1 MKVLVTGGGGFL
13 GTGIVRRL
21 LARGDD
27 VTVLGRRNYVH
38 LGNEVNQFQADI
50 RDKETV
56 MEATKGQDIVFH
68 VAAVPGIWGSAKMF
82 NGINIDGTRNI
93 IEACRRQAV
102 KKLIYTS
109 SPSVIYDGT
118 DMENVNE
125 SVLYPKSYQCD
136 YSRTK
141 AMAELLVLG
150 ANDVDGLATVSL
162 RPHLIWGPE
171 DPHLVPRLLNRAQKR
186 RLVQVGPGK
195 NKVDIIY
202 IDNAVEGH
210 LLASDALDLQ
220 SPVAGKCYF
229 LSDGNPVVLWDW
241 IKELLQK
248 MEVPPIN
255 KTISYQRAKQ
265 LGGILEWVYGALN
278 IKSEPPMTRFL
289 ASQLATSHYFD
300 ISNARKDFNYAPI
313 VDQEEGMNRLIRFL
327 MAHPAY

>member
-1 MKVLVTGGGGFL
+1 
-13 GTGIVRRL
+13 
-21 LARGDD
+21 
-27 VTVLGRRNYVH
+27 
-38 LGNEVNQFQADI
+38 
-50 RDKETV
+50 
-56 MEATKGQDIVFH
+56 
-68 VAAVPGIWGSAKMF
+68 
-82 NGINIDGTRNI
+82 
-93 IEACRRQAV
+93 
-102 KKLIYTS
+102 
-109 SPSVIYDGT
+109 
-118 DMENVNE
+118 
-125 SVLYPKSYQCD
+125 
-136 YSRTK
+136 
-141 AMAELLVLG
+141 
-150 ANDVDGLATVSL
+150 
-162 RPHLIWGPE
+162 
-171 DPHLVPRLLNRAQKR
+171 
-186 RLVQVGPGK
+186 VQVGPGK

>member
-21 LARGDD
+21 LARGDN
-27 VTVLGRRNYVH
+27 VTVLGRRNYAH
-38 LGNEVNQFQADI
+38 LGNEVIQIQADI
-50 RDKETV
+50 RDKESV
-56 MEATKGQDIVFH
+56 LEATKDQDAVFH
-68 VAAVPGIWGSAKMF
+68 VAAVPGIWGSAAMF
-82 NGINIDGTRNI
+82 NGINVEGTRNV
-93 IEACRRQAV
+93 IEGCRSHAV

-109 SPSVIYDGT
+109 SPSVVYDGK
-118 DMENVNE
+118 DMENVDE
-125 SVLYPKSYQCD
+125 SVLYPDSYQCD
-136 YSRTK
+136 YPRTK
-141 AMAELLVLG
+141 ALAELLVLG
-150 ANDVDGLATVSL
+150 ANGVDGLATVSL

-171 DPHLVPRLLNRAQKR
+171 DPHLIPRLLDRAKKR
-186 RLVQVGPGK
+186 RLVQVGAGM

-210 LLASDALDLQ
+210 LLACDALDLQ

-241 IKELLQK
+241 INELLGK
-248 MEVPPIN
+248 MDLPPVK

-265 LGGILEWVYGALN
+265 LGGILEWVYGTLK
-278 IKSEPPMTRFL
+278 IKSEPPMTSFL

-313 VDQEEGMNRLIRFL
+313 VDQNEGMSRLIRFL
-327 MAHPAY
+327 RARPAY